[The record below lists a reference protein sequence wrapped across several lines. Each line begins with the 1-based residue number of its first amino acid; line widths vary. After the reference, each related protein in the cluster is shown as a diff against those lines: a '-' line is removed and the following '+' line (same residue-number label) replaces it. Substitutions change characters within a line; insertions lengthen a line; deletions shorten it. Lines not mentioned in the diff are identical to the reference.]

1 MSRLT
6 TKINNTA
13 TLEKTRLL
21 SCHTICE
28 DRAKTEKTGC
38 KGCAI
43 QEAIDR
49 LAHYEDLEEAGRLIE
64 LPCKVGDYV
73 YKLTTKCDQHK
84 CPPIS
89 CEQCDFDEQFVGI
102 RKFKFSYECM
112 YLLEKYLGDTVFL
125 TKSEAEAKL
134 AELKGGAE

>member
-6 TKINNTA
+6 PKDWKDQSNEIWLKLGNIHMGD
-13 TLEKTRLL
+13 ESFRSFL
-21 SCHTICE
+21 SQSLQ
-28 DRAKTEKTGC
+28 K
-38 KGCAI
+38 
-43 QEAIDR
+43 
-49 LAHYEDLEEAGRLIE
+49 LAHYEDLEEQGRLIE

-73 YKLTTKCDQHK
+73 YKLTTKCDKHK

-89 CEQCDFDEQFVGI
+89 CEVCDFDEQFVGI

-125 TKSEAEAKL
+125 TKAEAEVKL
-134 AELKGGAE
+134 AELEECDNQ